1 MRTESGRSLIEV
13 IGVLA
18 IAGVMAVASI
28 SVYSMIRH
36 NQAHTIAAAQ
46 LEQIVSNTKLLM
58 GMRGT
63 YDGVSVDY
71 LIKSGALKSD
81 AAPIGGDNWSIES
94 STAGDFFVIN
104 LTDLSE
110 GDCAYFATA
119 VPAWASSILVNGYE
133 TEPASHCF
141 SGGANQVSLIAQ

>member
-18 IAGVMAVASI
+18 IAGVMATASI
-28 SVYSMIRH
+28 GVYSMIRRG
-36 NQAHTIAAAQ
+36 QAHTIAAAQ

-94 STAGDFFVIN
+94 SMNGDFFVIN

-119 VPAWASSILVNGYE
+119 VPTWASSILVNGYE
-133 TEPASHCF
+133 TEPSSHCF

>member
-18 IAGVMAVASI
+18 VAGVMSAASI
-28 SVYSMIRH
+28 ALYGVIRR
-36 NQAHTIAAAQ
+36 NQAHTIAAAE
-46 LEQIVSNTKLLM
+46 LEQIVSNTRLLM

-63 YDGVSVDY
+63 YEGVSVGY

-81 AAPIGGDNWSIES
+81 SAPIGGNNWSIES
-94 STAGDFFVIN
+94 STDGAFFVIN

-119 VPAWASSILVNGYE
+119 VPTWASSILVNGYE
-133 TEPASHCF
+133 TEPSSHCF
-141 SGGANQVSLIAQ
+141 SGGSNQVSLIAQ